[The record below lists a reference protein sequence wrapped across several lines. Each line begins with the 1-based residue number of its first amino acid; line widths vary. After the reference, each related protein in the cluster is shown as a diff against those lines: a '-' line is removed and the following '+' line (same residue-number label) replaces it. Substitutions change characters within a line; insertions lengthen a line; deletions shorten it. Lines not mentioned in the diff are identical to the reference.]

1 MKLRINLKQCLAAAA
16 LVSTAAFTVA
26 CSSATAGTPSAGG
39 TAASTSSS
47 APTSPSSSSSSSA
60 GSTSSHSRPSD
71 PSTEADD
78 PTVTVVVEPAAL
90 DATTEVWLENSCT
103 DIGTLLGALFA
114 VPTVDGTATDAEY
127 RDAYVTYYADLTDT
141 LLAMTDRMAAL
152 DAPTF
157 TGGQDLHDG
166 YLAYLDDL
174 SSITL
179 GAAVIIQQA
188 PDRASVDA
196 AVQQV
201 NAEIEQLGQ
210 SDYGLSDFQGDQL
223 QALLAQV
230 PACAGL
236 VTT

>member
-1 MKLRINLKQCLAAAA
+1 MKLRINLKQSLAVAA
-16 LVSTAAFTVA
+16 LLSTAAFTVA

-39 TAASTSSS
+39 TVASSS
-47 APTSPSSSSSSSA
+47 STAPTAPSSSSA

-71 PSTEADD
+71 PSTGADD
-78 PTVTVVVEPAAL
+78 PTVTVVVEPAEL

-103 DIGTLLGALFA
+103 DIGTLLGSLFA

-166 YLAYLDDL
+166 YLAYLNDL

-210 SDYGLSDFQGDQL
+210 SDYGLSDFQGAEL

>member
-1 MKLRINLKQCLAAAA
+1 MKLRITIKQGLAVAA
-16 LVSTAAFTVA
+16 LLSTAAFTVA

-39 TAASTSSS
+39 TVAATSAST
-47 APTSPSSSSSSSA
+47 APTTTSPTST
-60 GSTSSHSRPSD
+60 GSPSSHSRPSD
-71 PSTEADD
+71 PSTAADD
-78 PTVTVVVEPAAL
+78 PTVTVVVEPAGL
-90 DATTEVWLENSCT
+90 DATTELWLENSCT
-103 DIGTLLGALFA
+103 DIGTLIGSLFA
-114 VPTVDGTATDAEY
+114 VPTVDGTATDAQY

-141 LLAMTDRMAAL
+141 LLGMTDRMGAL

-166 YLAYLDDL
+166 YLAYLNDL

-188 PDRASVDA
+188 PERASVDA
-196 AVQQV
+196 AVEQV

-210 SDYGLSDFQGDQL
+210 GDYGLSDFQGDEL
-223 QALLAQV
+223 QALMAQV

-236 VTT
+236 LTT

>member
-1 MKLRINLKQCLAAAA
+1 MKLRINLKQSLAVAA
-16 LVSTAAFTVA
+16 LLSTAAFTVA

-39 TAASTSSS
+39 TAATTSASS
-47 APTSPSSSSSSSA
+47 APASSSS
-60 GSTSSHSRPSD
+60 STSSHSRPSD
-71 PSTEADD
+71 PSTQADD
-78 PTVTVVVEPAAL
+78 PTVTVVVEPAEL

-127 RDAYVTYYADLTDT
+127 RDAYVTYYGDLTDT
-141 LLAMTDRMAAL
+141 LLGMTDRMAAL

-166 YLAYLDDL
+166 YLAYLNDL

-196 AVQQV
+196 AVEQV
-201 NAEIEQLGQ
+201 NGEIEQLGQ
-210 SDYGLSDFQGDQL
+210 SDYGLSDFQGEEL
-223 QALLAQV
+223 QALMAQV
-230 PACAGL
+230 PACAEL

>member
-1 MKLRINLKQCLAAAA
+1 MKLRITIKQGLAVAA
-16 LVSTAAFTVA
+16 LLSTAAFTVA

-39 TAASTSSS
+39 TVAATSAST
-47 APTSPSSSSSSSA
+47 APTTTGPTSTGSP
-60 GSTSSHSRPSD
+60 SSHSRPSD
-71 PSTEADD
+71 PSTAADD
-78 PTVTVVVEPAAL
+78 PTVTVVVEPAGL
-90 DATTEVWLENSCT
+90 DATTELWLENSCT

-114 VPTVDGTATDAEY
+114 VPAVDGTATDVEY

-141 LLAMTDRMAAL
+141 LLAMTDRMRAL

-157 TGGQDLHDG
+157 AGGQDLHDG
-166 YLAYLDDL
+166 YLAYLNDL

-188 PDRASVDA
+188 PERASVDA
-196 AVQQV
+196 AVEQV

-210 SDYGLSDFQGDQL
+210 GDYGLSDFQGDEL
-223 QALLAQV
+223 QALMAQV

-236 VTT
+236 LTT

>member
-1 MKLRINLKQCLAAAA
+1 MKLRINLRQSLAAAA
-16 LVSTAAFTVA
+16 LLCTAAFTVA

-39 TAASTSSS
+39 TVASASSS
-47 APTSPSSSSSSSA
+47 APTASSSS

-71 PSTEADD
+71 PSTGADD
-78 PTVTVVVEPAAL
+78 ATVTVVVEPAEL

-103 DIGTLLGALFA
+103 DIGTLLGSLFA

-127 RDAYVTYYADLTDT
+127 RDAYVTYYGDLTDT
-141 LLAMTDRMAAL
+141 LLGMTDRMAAL

-166 YLAYLDDL
+166 YLAYLNDL

-196 AVQQV
+196 AVEQV
-201 NAEIEQLGQ
+201 NGEIEQLGQ
-210 SDYGLSDFQGDQL
+210 SDYGLSDFQGTEL
-223 QALLAQV
+223 QALMAQV
-230 PACAGL
+230 PACAEL